1 MFFIVSVFVISG
13 IIFNDK
19 LIGRSLD
26 FPVPPVS
33 YLVKNNYLMNF
44 YSWWG
49 TMNGGGR
56 NAFGGALIPVNSIL
70 YFPLLF
76 DAGTWFIGRYQI
88 ILTLFSAMFFFYLLS
103 ERLIED
109 HDLKEKDK
117 VILSVISSLFFAL
130 NNYFFSDIIFGSNA
144 QYFTFSLTPL
154 LTYSLISYFKYR
166 QKKYFFLSFLS
177 LFIISSTLQH
187 LILAYALIFLFSL
200 VYRDYKFF
208 LKLGVLHFLLSLYW
222 ILPLFYV
229 SPEIIKTELAVD
241 YTSGL
246 VNSSSKFYSALIN
259 SEYFANR
266 NLYNLALNNKY
277 LSFIWFFNATLLVA
291 VSLISLF
298 KARFFTKR
306 KREIILGFSL
316 MFLFSLFFVKG
327 GREPFGNAVLFLY
340 EKVPFFKLYRSLQ
353 HYLGFYVIAISA
365 LFLFSGSFLI
375 QKNRRFALLLFALI
389 FINAMP
395 WWYSLDLGAKNITS
409 TNQVSS
415 YFNQFYLTEGNENM
429 YALNNLP
436 LDFGVMHV
444 PPGHSINFFA
454 VGKNEFNFI
463 TRPEG
468 KIKSQGGDEGLYY
481 GNKKFYATDGPANN
495 LTDVL
500 DDMEKDMYTREDF
513 FDRYKNIFPLLNIRY
528 FVIRDD
534 AGPVFSKNK
543 YFFNTENIKIAA
555 ARSDFFSSLETKD
568 FITIAKSKDFLPHF
582 YTPKDVITSGAS
594 VKSLLDIVSMPDRQI
609 RSVIFF
615 KNQNNG
621 KLENLEFIANN
632 NGRILEFK
640 KINLVKYRVRAH
652 YAEGRFPLV
661 FSESFHKWWKAYLVK
676 NQKSKIKNQNPEFY
690 KISDGNE
697 EEQASETELRDYVDN
712 GWVSDLGKEKYK
724 IDFISKNFQG
734 TIQNDNLPK
743 GKIWETWFKKPLS
756 EENHLMANGYA
767 NSWIINTDEIC
778 KEADKCV
785 KNSDGTYDLELVI
798 EYWPQRLF
806 YLGLFVSGLTVFG
819 SFGYLFFDYRRR
831 KKENKNAQI
840 QLD

>member
-1 MFFIVSVFVISG
+1 MKKEFILIGLLFFIVSVFVISG

-56 NAFGGALIPVNSIL
+56 NAFGGALIPVNFIL

-76 DAGTWFIGRYQI
+76 DIGVWFIGRYQI
-88 ILTLFSAMFFFYLLS
+88 ILTLFSAMFLFYLFS
-103 ERLIED
+103 RRLIED
-109 HDLKEKDK
+109 HDLKERDK
-117 VILSVISSLFFAL
+117 IVLSVVSSLFFAL

-144 QYFTFSLTPL
+144 QYFTFSLIPL
-154 LTYSLISYFKYR
+154 LAYSAISYFKYKR
-166 QKKYFFLSFLS
+166 RKYFFLSFLS
-177 LFIISSTLQH
+177 LFIISSTLQN
-187 LILAYALIFLFSL
+187 LILAYAIILLFSL

-208 LKLGVLHFLLSLYW
+208 LKLSILHFLLSLYW
-222 ILPLFYV
+222 ILPLFYTA
-229 SPEIIKTELAVD
+229 SDIITTEMAVD
-241 YTSGL
+241 YTFHL
-246 VNSSSKFYSALIN
+246 TQSSSTLYSSLLN

-277 LSFIWFFNATLLVA
+277 LSFIWFLNASILLA

-298 KARFFTKR
+298 KAGFFK
-306 KREIILGFSL
+306 KNNREIILGLSL
-316 MFLFSLFFVKG
+316 MLIFSLFFLKG
-327 GREPFGNAVLFLY
+327 GRDPFGNIVLFLY
-340 EKVPFFKLYRSLQ
+340 EKIPFLKLYRSLQ
-353 HYLGFYVIAISA
+353 HYLSFYVIAISV

-375 QKNRRFALLLFALI
+375 QKNKKFILFLAILV

-395 WWYSLDLGAKNITS
+395 WWYTLDLGSKNIAS
-409 TNQVSS
+409 TNKAPS

-436 LDFGVMHV
+436 LDFGIMHI

-454 VGKNEFNFI
+454 VGKNKFNFI

-468 KIKSQGGDEGLYY
+468 KIKSQGSDTGLFY

-500 DDMEKDMYTREDF
+500 NDMEKNMYTEKDF

-528 FVIRDD
+528 FAIRDD

-543 YFFNTENIKIAA
+543 HFFNTQNIKIAA
-555 ARSDFFSSLETKD
+555 IGSDFFSSFETTD

-582 YTPKDVITSGAS
+582 YTPKDVVISEAS
-594 VKSLLDIVSMPDRQI
+594 AGSLLDIVSAPDYKI

-615 KNQNNG
+615 KNQNKG
-621 KLENLEFIANN
+621 KLENLEFNASNN
-632 NGRILEFK
+632 QILEFK
-640 KINLVKYRVRAH
+640 KISPVKYRIRAH
-652 YAEGRFPLV
+652 NAEGRFPLV
-661 FSESFHKWWKAYLVK
+661 FSESFHDGWKTYLAKPEVK
-676 NQKSKIKNQNPEFY
+676 SEDLENY
-690 KISDGNE
+690 KILDVNE
-697 EEQASETELRDYVDN
+697 GDRATKEELEEYIKN
-712 GWVSDLGKEKYK
+712 GWVSK
-724 IDFISKNFQG
+724 ISSYFISKNFQG
-734 TIQNDNLPK
+734 TIQNDNLSK

-767 NSWIINTDEIC
+767 NSWVINVDEVC
-778 KEADKCV
+778 KIESGKLESICV
-785 KNSDGTYDLELVI
+785 KNSDGSYDFELIV
-798 EYWPQRLF
+798 EFWPQRLF
-806 YLGLFVSGLTVFG
+806 YLG
-819 SFGYLFFDYRRR
+819 FFISSVVLLVIVGFIFI
-831 KKENKNAQI
+831 KKVYFLI
-840 QLD
+840 I